1 MDEIANTTE
10 SASRIGEGKSIGYG
24 FSSSTCTDVETTEF
38 DWSVSLSRS
47 KVFTF
52 SGGSAEY
59 RGANLQSAVLK
70 WRPLLSPMM
79 RAG

>member
-10 SASRIGEGKSIGYG
+10 SASRIGEGKSTGYG
-24 FSSSTCTDVETTEF
+24 FSSSTTTFGTTEF
-38 DWSVSLSRS
+38 DWSVSSSRS

-59 RGANLQSAVLK
+59 RGANLQSAVLQ